1 MKELDLSSL
10 FKTIKTHIIP
20 ILISAVLLAGIVFG
34 YNMFFVTPTYRTTTT
49 ILVNNGGLA
58 DVGVPGNSVSSSDL
72 NASLYLVETCVDIL
86 ESDNMYK
93 ELANALGKNYSYYNL
108 KRRFSPSPRG
118 EASLLIDIS
127 TFGTNPKEI
136 KEIAN
141 TFLEI
146 APTFIKNNILS
157 VDVKILATADKV
169 DKTGP
174 RTASNTL
181 YAFVLGVLISSVVF
195 VVISLLKNTIEND
208 ADFKS
213 RYNIPLLGTVPVFE
227 NKQTKG
233 KRYEKNK

>member
-10 FKTIKTHIIP
+10 FKTIKDHILP
-20 ILISAVLLAGIVFG
+20 ILLSAVILAALVFG
-34 YNMFFVTPTYRTTTT
+34 YNAFFVDPTYCTTTT

-58 DVGVPGNSVSSSDL
+58 DVGIPGDSVSSSDL

-93 ELANALGKNYSYYNL
+93 ELANALGENYSYFNL
-108 KRRFSPSPRG
+108 KKRFVPAPRG
-118 EASLLIDIS
+118 EDSLLIDIS
-127 TFGTNPKEI
+127 TFGTSPKEI
-136 KEIAN
+136 KNIAN

-146 APTFIKNNILS
+146 APTFIRNNILS
-157 VDVKILATADKV
+157 VDVKVLATADKV

-174 RTASNTL
+174 RTFANSF
-181 YAFVLGVLISSVVF
+181 YAFVIGFILSSMVF
-195 VVISLLKNTIEND
+195 VVISLLKNTIENE

-213 RYNIPLLGTVPVFE
+213 RYTIPLLGTVPVFE

-233 KRYEKNK
+233 KRYEKSK

>member
-10 FKTIKTHIIP
+10 FKTIKDHILP
-20 ILISAVLLAGIVFG
+20 ILISAVLLAALVFG
-34 YNMFFVTPTYRTTTT
+34 YNTFFVTPTYRTTTT

-58 DVGVPGNSVSSSDL
+58 DVGVPGDSVSSSDL

-93 ELANALGKNYSYYNL
+93 ELANALGKDYSYYNL
-108 KRRFSPSPRG
+108 KKRFYPAPRG

-127 TFGTNPKEI
+127 TFGTNPKEM

-146 APTFIKNNILS
+146 APTFIRNNILS
-157 VDVKILATADKV
+157 VDVKTLATAEKV
-169 DKTGP
+169 DKIGP
-174 RTASNTL
+174 RTASSTFF
-181 YAFVLGVLISSVVF
+181 AFVLGALISSVVF
-195 VVISLLKNTIEND
+195 VVISLLKNTIESE

-213 RYNIPLLGTVPVFE
+213 RYNIPLLGTVPFFE
-227 NKQTKG
+227 NTQTKG

>member
-10 FKTIKTHIIP
+10 FKIVKDRIIP
-20 ILISAVLLAGIVFG
+20 ILISAIVLAALVFG
-34 YNMFFVTPTYRTTTT
+34 YNTFFVTPTYRTTTT

-58 DVGVPGNSVSSSDL
+58 DVGIPGESVSSSDL

-93 ELANALGKNYSYYNL
+93 ELANALGKNYSYDSL
-108 KRRFSPSPRG
+108 KRCFAPAPRG

-141 TFLEI
+141 TFLEV
-146 APTFIKNNILS
+146 APTFIRNNILS

-169 DKTGP
+169 VETGP
-174 RTASNTL
+174 RTAANTL
-181 YAFVLGVLISSVVF
+181 WAFVVGALVSCLVF
-195 VVISLLKNTIEND
+195 VVISLLKNTIESD

>member
-1 MKELDLSSL
+1 MKELDLSLL
-10 FKTIKTHIIP
+10 FKTIKDHIIP
-20 ILISAVLLAGIVFG
+20 ILVSAVILAVLVFG
-34 YNMFFVTPTYRTTTT
+34 HNAFFVTPTYRTTTT

-93 ELANALGKNYSYYNL
+93 ELANALGKDYSYYSL
-108 KRRFSPSPRG
+108 KKRFLPQPRG
-118 EASLLIDIS
+118 ESSLLIDIS
-127 TFGTNPKEI
+127 TYGTNPKEI

-146 APTFIKNNILS
+146 APTFIRNNILS
-157 VDVKILATADKV
+157 VDVKILATADKT

-174 RTASNTL
+174 RTVFNTIL
-181 YAFVLGVLISSVVF
+181 AFVLGALASSVVF
-195 VVISLLKNTIEND
+195 VILSLLKNTIESE

-213 RYNIPLLGTVPVFE
+213 RYSIPLLGAIPVFE

-233 KRYEKNK
+233 KRYEKSK